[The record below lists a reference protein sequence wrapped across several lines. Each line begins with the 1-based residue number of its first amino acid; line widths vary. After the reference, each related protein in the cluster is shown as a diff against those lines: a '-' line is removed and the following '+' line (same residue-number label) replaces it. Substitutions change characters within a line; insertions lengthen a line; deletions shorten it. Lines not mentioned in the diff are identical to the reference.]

1 MSQKPWDGRF
11 SQSTDKMV
19 ERFTSSI
26 DVDKALY
33 GCDIDGS
40 IAHLKMMA
48 HQSIITQDEADT
60 LVKGLEV
67 VRGQIEGGTFQY
79 SDTLE
84 DIHMHIETA
93 LGEVVGPVARKL
105 HTGRSRNDQVAL
117 DVRIYLKEQTLA
129 IMDSLISLQKV
140 LVETAHKYIDVVM
153 PGYTHLQRAQ
163 PVLFAHHLM
172 AYYEMFKRDH
182 ERFQDSLKRTDVMP
196 LGSAA
201 LAGTTFPLNREL
213 TRELLGFARVSDNS
227 MDSVSDR
234 DFVMEFISHATIC
247 MIHFSRFSEELV
259 LWSSSEFSF
268 ITISDA
274 FTTGSS
280 IMPQKKN
287 PDVAELVRGKT
298 GRVVG
303 NLMAI
308 ITLMKSLPLAY
319 NRDMQEDK
327 EPLFDTVNTLKACID
342 IYARM
347 IPHIQINSKTM
358 LSAAQKGYLNATDLA
373 DYLVVKGMPFR
384 EAHSVSGRAV
394 AFALAGGSGGKLCGS
409 EGEKSGCTARELHE
423 LTIEELKTFS
433 DLIEDDI
440 FDFISI
446 EKMISRRV
454 THGSTSY
461 DNVKMALQTAEKRLK

>member
-1 MSQKPWDGRF
+1 MAQKPWDGRF

-26 DVDKALY
+26 DVDKELY
-33 GCDIDGS
+33 NCDIDGS

-48 HQSIITQDEADT
+48 CQSIITHDEADT
-60 LVKGLEV
+60 LLKGLEK
-67 VRGQIEGGTFQY
+67 VRAKIASGEFEY
-79 SDTLE
+79 SDALE
-84 DIHMHIETA
+84 DIHMHIESA
-93 LGEVVGPVARKL
+93 LGEAAGTVARKL
-105 HTGRSRNDQVAL
+105 HTGRSRNDQIAL
-117 DVRIYLKEQTLA
+117 DVRIYLKAETQALMNA
-129 IMDSLISLQKV
+129 LLNLQKV
-140 LVETAHKYIDVVM
+140 IVQTAQKYIDVVM

-163 PVLFAHHLM
+163 PVLFSHHLM
-172 AYYEMFKRDH
+172 AYYEMFKRDY
-182 ERFQDSLKRTDVMP
+182 ERFEDSLKRTDVMP

-201 LAGTTFPLNREL
+201 LAGTTYPINREL
-213 TRELLGFARVSDNS
+213 TRELLGFAKVSDNS

-234 DFVMEFISHATIC
+234 DFVMEFISDAAIC
-247 MIHFSRFSEELV
+247 MIHFSRFSEELI
-259 LWSSSEFSF
+259 LWSSSEFAF

-308 ITLMKSLPLAY
+308 LTLMKSLPLAY

-342 IYARM
+342 IYAKM
-347 IPHIQINSKTM
+347 LPNIQINRETM
-358 LSAAQKGYLNATDLA
+358 LNAAQKGYLNATDLA

-384 EAHSVSGRAV
+384 EAHSVSGKAV
-394 AFALAGGSGGKLCGS
+394 AFALNGGSSQFC
-409 EGEKSGCTARELHE
+409 KSDKNICKSKELHE
-423 LTIEELKTFS
+423 LSIEELKSFS
-433 DLIEDDI
+433 DLIEEDI
-440 FDFISI
+440 FDFLSI
-446 EKMISRRV
+446 EKMLSRRI

-461 DNVKMALQTAEKRLK
+461 ENVKKAVEQAAERLKI

>member
-1 MSQKPWDGRF
+1 MGQKPWDGRF

-26 DVDKALY
+26 DIDKVLY
-33 GCDIDGS
+33 NCDIDGS

-48 HQSIITQDEADT
+48 NQSIITQNEADT
-60 LVKGLEV
+60 LLKGLEQ
-67 VRGQIEGGTFQY
+67 VRKKIESKDFEY
-79 SDTLE
+79 SDALE
-84 DIHMHIETA
+84 DIHMHIEKA
-93 LGEVVGPVARKL
+93 LGDEVGEVAKKL

-117 DVRIYLKEQTLA
+117 DVRIYLKRETEA
-129 IMDSLISLQKV
+129 IMNALFSLQRV
-140 LVETAHKYIDVVM
+140 LVQTAQKYIDVVM

-163 PVLFAHHLM
+163 PVLFSHHLM
-172 AYYEMFKRDH
+172 AYYEMFKRDC
-182 ERFQDSLKRTDVMP
+182 ERFEDSIKRTDVMP

-201 LAGTTFPLNREL
+201 LAGTTYPLDREL
-213 TRELLGFARVSDNS
+213 TRKLLGFSKVSDNS

-234 DFVMEFISHATIC
+234 DFVMEFISCASIA
-247 MIHFSRFSEELV
+247 MIHFSRLSEELV
-259 LWSSSEFSF
+259 LWSSSEFAF

-308 ITLMKSLPLAY
+308 LTIMKSLPLAY

-342 IYARM
+342 IYSKM
-347 IPHIQINSKTM
+347 IPNIEINQNNM
-358 LSAAQKGYLNATDLA
+358 LNAAQKGYLNATDLA
-373 DYLVVKGMPFR
+373 DYLVVKGLPFR

-394 AFALAGGSGGKLCGS
+394 AFAISGGA
-409 EGEKSGCTARELHE
+409 EGGQSKELHE
-423 LTIEELKTFS
+423 LSIDELKQFS
-433 DLIEDDI
+433 DLIDGDI

-446 EKMISRRV
+446 EKMLSRRV

-461 DNVKMALQTAEKRLK
+461 ANVQKAVEVASKRLNLK